1 MQKGDDILVSI
12 VIAPSNKQ
20 SIDVNSCYIKFN
32 YDIFILD
39 YIKRLPIRIYDVN
52 TKIWEVPERYLE
64 SILDFFKENNI
75 HGTIEDRGITVPDTE
90 FGEIVYKT
98 NPFGHQVDGVEFGL
112 THDKWFLG
120 DEQGLGKS
128 KQAIDIAVNKK
139 MSCGFKHCL
148 IVCGVNSLKWNWYN
162 EVHIHSNE
170 HAHILGQRTNK
181 KGKLKIGSTKDKVE
195 DILHINELPY
205 FIITNIESFRD
216 GKFAD
221 AMKGAIEN
229 DEIQMFVADE
239 FHKMKSPTAAQTK
252 GFLTCLP
259 KYRLA
264 MTGTPIMNSPLDLYT
279 MLKWLGYE
287 SHTFYSFRNHYCV
300 MGGFGGYEIVGYR
313 NMEQLT
319 ETIQA
324 IMLRRL
330 KKDVLDLPEKIYV
343 EEIVEM
349 TPKQNQLYQEVRAEI
364 TMNIDKVMLSPNPLS
379 SLIRLRQC
387 TGYTGILSSDIK
399 ESAKL
404 DRMEEIVENAISNND
419 KVIIFSN
426 WTQITDIVRER
437 LIQYN
442 PAVITGQTNDSDRNS
457 EKTKFME
464 DDSCK
469 VIVGSIGALGTGFT
483 LTAATTVI
491 FLDEPWNKALFDQAV
506 DRAHRIGT
514 KSNVTIYSI
523 MCKDTMDMRIH
534 DLIYKKGALSDAI
547 IDGELTANKTEV
559 INYLLS

>member
-1 MQKGDDILVSI
+1 M
-12 VIAPSNKQ
+12 
-20 SIDVNSCYIKFN
+20 VN
-32 YDIFILD
+32 
-39 YIKRLPIRIYDVN
+39 
-52 TKIWEVPERYLE
+52 
-64 SILDFFKENNI
+64 FFKENNI
-75 HGTIEDRGITVPDTE
+75 HGTIEDRGITLYNNVTS
-90 FGEIVYKT
+90 GEIVYKT
-98 NPFGHQVDGVEFGL
+98 DPFQHQTDGVEFGMS
-112 THDKWFLG
+112 HDKWFLG

-139 MSCGFKHCL
+139 LNNGFTHCL

-162 EVHIHSNE
+162 EVHTHSE
-170 HAHILGQRTNK
+170 EQAHILGQRTNK
-181 KGKLKIGSTKDKVE
+181 KGKLKIGSTKDKID
-195 DILHINELPY
+195 DIENIKELPY

-221 AMKGAIEN
+221 AMKCAIEN
-229 DEIQMFVADE
+229 DEVQMFVADE

-252 GFLTCLP
+252 GFLTCSP

-287 SHTFYSFRNHYCV
+287 SHSFYSFRNHYCV

-319 ETIQA
+319 ETIQS

-330 KKDVLDLPEKIYV
+330 KKDVLDLPDKIYV
-343 EEIVEM
+343 DEIVEM
-349 TPKQNQLYQEVRAEI
+349 TPKQSQLYQEVRAEI

-387 TGYTGILSSDIK
+387 TGYTGILSSDIL

-404 DRMEEIVENAISNND
+404 DRMEELVENAVSNGD

-426 WTQITDIVRER
+426 WTQVTEAAKAR
-437 LIQYN
+437 LSKNYKG
-442 PAVITGQTNDSDRNS
+442 VTITGDTDEAERIVNVNTFQTND
-457 EKTKFME
+457 E
-464 DDSCK
+464 CK
-469 VIVGSIGALGTGFT
+469 YIVGTIGAMGTGLT

-514 KSNVTIYSI
+514 TSNVTIYSI

-534 DLIYKKGALSDAI
+534 DLVYKKGALSDAI
-547 IDGELTANKTEV
+547 IDGEVTANKTEV